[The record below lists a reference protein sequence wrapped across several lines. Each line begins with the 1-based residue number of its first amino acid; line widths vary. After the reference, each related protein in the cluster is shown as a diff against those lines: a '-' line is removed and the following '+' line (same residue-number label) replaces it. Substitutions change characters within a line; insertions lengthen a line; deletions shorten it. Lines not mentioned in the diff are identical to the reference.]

1 MIKYFNAGNAGKVYS
16 RMFVEDPGPH
26 RHAGACPARVQIRME
41 GELDIQLNAEQ
52 VRNLR
57 NSLTTWLRENSRPVD
72 TMIVGDTI

>member
-16 RMFVEDPGPH
+16 RMFVEDG
-26 RHAGACPARVQIRME
+26 GAAVVQIRME